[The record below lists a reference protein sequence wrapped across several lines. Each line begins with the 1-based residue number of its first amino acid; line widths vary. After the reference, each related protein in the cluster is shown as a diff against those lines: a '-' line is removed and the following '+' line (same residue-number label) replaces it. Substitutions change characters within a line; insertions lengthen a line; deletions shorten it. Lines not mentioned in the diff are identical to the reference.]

1 MVSIVAPSL
10 WQKVYE
16 LGVTHGHSG
25 MFYYWMALVQGAKL
39 LLSFVFL
46 HGADRRG
53 TEVADAS
60 PSAR

>member
-46 HGADRRG
+46 HGVDQRE
-53 TEVADAS
+53 TETKDAKL
-60 PSAR
+60 PAR